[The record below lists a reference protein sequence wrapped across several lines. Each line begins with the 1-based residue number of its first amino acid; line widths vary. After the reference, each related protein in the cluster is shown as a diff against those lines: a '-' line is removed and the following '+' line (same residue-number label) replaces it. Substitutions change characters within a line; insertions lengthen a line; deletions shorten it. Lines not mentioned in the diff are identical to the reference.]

1 MWVKKALQIIALT
14 ISVIILAGCNILDM
28 ADPGR
33 VRWNYP
39 DDLTLVSGFSIQAD
53 SWINAGVVRVR
64 IVDTYAFLAT
74 SEADIIVLD
83 ISDPSKLSSVSEYA
97 TGWDKIDDMAVQDQL
112 LFLVSKDEGLVIIDF
127 SDPTNLVKKGKY
139 EQQSDRPT
147 SIIVIDQF
155 VYFYAPVSSNRLP
168 EEAGWLYQEPH
179 LHILDITDVNSPK
192 LVRDLSEIAQPMAI
206 SNNYLYTGG
215 RWTDGPEP
223 GQSGS
228 KLQVIDVSDP
238 ANPIQVS
245 EVRLQGWI
253 HDIVIHEKI
262 AFIGLGNGINIMDVS
277 DPIMPQIIRD
287 DLYRIGT
294 FQRIAF
300 EHNILVGGFVWVVQ
314 AELAH
319 DTVDVRP
326 LARLDQRKLGNRL
339 CSDPHTADAEI
350 SYCSPIGFHGTSNDI
365 ALNNGYVYVAT
376 DVNGLLVFNMQNE

>member
-1 MWVKKALQIIALT
+1 MLVKKALQVTALT
-14 ISVIILAGCNILDM
+14 VSVIILIGCSILER
-28 ADPGR
+28 ADPGS

-39 DDLTLVSGFSIQAD
+39 NDLPFVSGFSIQAD
-53 SWINAGVVRVR
+53 SWANAGVMRVE
-64 IVDTYAFLAT
+64 IVDTYAFLT
-74 SEADIIVLD
+74 TIEADLIVLD
-83 ISDPSKLSSVSEYA
+83 ISDPTKLIVVSEYEV
-97 TGWDKIDDMAVQDQL
+97 GWGRVDDMTIQDQL
-112 LFLVSKDEGLVIIDF
+112 LFLVSQDEGLVIVDI

-139 EQQSDRPT
+139 AQQSDRPT
-147 SIIVIDQF
+147 SIVVIDQF
-155 VYFYAPVSSNRLP
+155 AYFYAPVASNKLP

-179 LHILDITDVNSPK
+179 LYILDITDVNSPK

-223 GQSGS
+223 GQGGS

-238 ANPIQVS
+238 ANPIRVS

-253 HDIVIHEKI
+253 HDIAIHDNM
-262 AFIGLGNGINIMDVS
+262 AFIGLGNGINIIDVS

-294 FQRIAF
+294 FHRIAF

-339 CSDPHTADAEI
+339 CSGPHTADAEI

-376 DVNGLLVFNMQNE
+376 DVNGLLIFNVQNE